1 MWWSDTFWNAPWP
14 AMWII
19 GPLMM
24 VLCMAMMVFMMRG
37 HGARHHSEDSDAIA
51 ILKARF
57 ARGDISRSEYEEQRR
72 FLQT

>member
-1 MWWSDTFWNAPWP
+1 MWWNTFWNASWP

-24 VLCMAMMVFMMRG
+24 ILCMAMMVLMMRG
-37 HGARHHSEDSDAIA
+37 HGARPHSEDSDAIA

-57 ARGDISRSEYEEQRR
+57 ARGDISRAEYEEQRR
-72 FLQT
+72 ILRV

>member
-1 MWWSDTFWNAPWP
+1 MWWSDTYWNVAWS

-24 VLCMAMMVFMMRG
+24 ILCMTMMGFMMRG
-37 HGARHHSEDSDAIA
+37 HGARHDSDDGDALA

-57 ARGDISRSEYEEQRR
+57 ARGDISRAEYEEQRR
-72 FLQT
+72 ILQV